1 MAVAAGL
8 IVYLG
13 TSGAIDWGAL
23 HGLGSA
29 WPLTLAAV
37 ALLAADALAI
47 AWRLAL
53 LVNAHGLRLAFG
65 ASVRLTF
72 IGLFFNACL
81 PGATGGDA
89 VKIYYAAAGNRGRMT
104 ELTTLVLLD
113 RAVGMFGLLVA
124 PLLVAPLFPG
134 LVARVVT
141 LQVLLGLAGAAAVA
155 MVAAAAVGTSPALAP
170 GTRWQRWLA
179 SSWAGRVAAG
189 ALATL
194 RGFRGRP
201 GVLAGALALSLITHA
216 MAVAAILLLVLATHA
231 GDFAWPMALLIPL
244 GLVANALPLTPG
256 GLGVGE
262 AAFERLFALVGAS
275 SGADSLLAWRVLT
288 ALISLLGVVFYASGR
303 RRLVHAPARLPASEA
318 PSR

>member
-1 MAVAAGL
+1 MAAG
-8 IVYLG
+8 
-13 TSGAIDWGAL
+13 
-23 HGLGSA
+23 
-29 WPLTLAAV
+29 

-53 LVNAHGLRLAFG
+53 LVNAHGLRLALG

-89 VKIYYAAAGNRGRMT
+89 VKIYYAAAGNRGRVT

-113 RAVGMFGLLVA
+113 RAVGMVGLLAA

-134 LVARVVT
+134 LVARVVP
-141 LQVLLGLAGAAAVA
+141 LQVLLSLAAGAAAA
-155 MVAAAAVGTSPALAP
+155 MVVGAAVGTSAALAP
-170 GTRWQRWLA
+170 GRPWQRWLA
-179 SSWAGRVAAG
+179 SSRAGRVAAG

-194 RGFRGRP
+194 RAFRGRP
-201 GVLAGALALSLITHA
+201 GVLASALVLSLLSHA

-231 GDFAWPMALLIPL
+231 AEFAWPLALLIPL

-262 AAFERLFALVGAS
+262 AAFERLFALVGAT

-288 ALISLLGVVFYASGR
+288 VVVSLVGVGFYLGGR
-303 RRLVHAPARLPASEA
+303 RRLVEAASPTRSEPPGPAGRPRVPQEGRASPTPTAPVPAA
-318 PSR
+318 PRGQSR